1 VFFEILFRGVVV
13 TATVNAVA
21 FSHEVGE
28 SDFVFFV
35 DVVGETFVVTASGA
49 SGFATGAVFF

>member
-1 VFFEILFRGVVV
+1 LFRGVVV